1 VTKWVSWMLLG
12 VVVVAALFV
21 GTRPEDAP
29 TEEERIHAISET
41 IACPACNG
49 QSVASSD
56 APASQNIRTEIA
68 RRVEAGESAD
78 QIRTA
83 FALRFGDDILLNP
96 PRSGVAAAVWVIP
109 VVVVVAAGTGLFF
122 AFRRWRREW

>member
-1 VTKWVSWMLLG
+1 VKKWVPWMLLSA
-12 VVVVAALFV
+12 VVIAALV
-21 GTRPEDAP
+21 IGTRPEGTR
-29 TEEERIHAISET
+29 TEEERIQAIAET

-68 RRVEAGESAD
+68 RRVEAGESPD
-78 QIRTA
+78 EIRAA
-83 FALRFGDDILLNP
+83 FAQRFGDDILLNP
-96 PRSGVAAAVWVIP
+96 PRSGAAAAVWVIP
-109 VVVVVAAGTGLFF
+109 VVAIVAAGTGLAF